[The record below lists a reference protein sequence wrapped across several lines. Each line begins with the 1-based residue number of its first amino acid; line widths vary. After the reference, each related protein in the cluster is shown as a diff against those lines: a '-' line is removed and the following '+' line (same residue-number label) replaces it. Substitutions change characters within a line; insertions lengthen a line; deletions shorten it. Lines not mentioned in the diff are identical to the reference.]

1 MSTWGIAK
9 DMAARNAENL
19 ARLSKGRGVYK
30 EYVKHGSSSE
40 KNIYKYNESTPEM
53 LAAIRAYK
61 VAEKRRNLRKQLIIG
76 LFCMGLFVAAFW
88 MIFWY

>member
-1 MSTWGIAK
+1 MGTWGIAK
-9 DMAARNAENL
+9 DMATRNAENL

-30 EYVKHGSSSE
+30 EYVKNGSSSQ
-40 KNIYKYNESTPEM
+40 KTIYQYNESTPEM

-61 VAEKRRNLRKQLIIG
+61 AAEKHRNLRNQLIIG
-76 LFCMGLFVAAFW
+76 LFCVGLFVAAFW